1 MDILLN
7 SRVDPNAEELQGLVE
22 DCPLWEAIMSDP
34 VVHLGLTS
42 PTALFGASKF
52 EEFCVKKCLKNHV
65 LIHIIMHA
73 LTKHR
78 LEVSFHL
85 SVCLLFY
92 KHLISVSSLQHF

>member
-42 PTALFGASKF
+42 PTALFGESKF

-65 LIHIIMHA
+65 LICINTYHHA
-73 LTKHR
+73 FAYKA
-78 LEVSFHL
+78 SFG
-85 SVCLLFY
+85 SVFSSFCLLIV
-92 KHLISVSSLQHF
+92 L